1 MESSS
6 VAEARFMVKFL
17 VVMIP
22 AILGIAIAT
31 FSVQNATRV
40 SINFL
45 NSSTIALPVGIWV
58 SVALGAGM
66 LGMAILL
73 GLFGKKKSRSL

>member
-1 MESSS
+1 
-6 VAEARFMVKFL
+6 MVKFL
-17 VVMIP
+17 VVVIP
-22 AILGIAIAT
+22 AVLAIAIAT

-45 NSSTIALPVGIWV
+45 NSSTIELPVGIWV

-66 LGMAILL
+66 LGTAIFL

>member
-1 MESSS
+1 
-6 VAEARFMVKFL
+6 MVKFL

-22 AILGIAIAT
+22 AVLAIAIAT

-40 SINFL
+40 PLNFL
-45 NSSTIALPVGIWV
+45 NASTIALPVGIWA

-66 LGMAILL
+66 LGTAILVA
-73 GLFGKKKSRSL
+73 LFGKKKSRSR

>member
-1 MESSS
+1 
-6 VAEARFMVKFL
+6 MVKFL
-17 VVMIP
+17 VVVIP
-22 AILGIAIAT
+22 AVLAIAIAT

-45 NSSTIALPVGIWV
+45 NSSTIELPVGIWV

-66 LGMAILL
+66 LGTAILL

>member
-17 VVMIP
+17 VVVIP
-22 AILGIAIAT
+22 AVLAIAIAT

-45 NSSTIALPVGIWV
+45 NSSTIELPVGIWV

-66 LGMAILL
+66 LGTAILL

>member
-17 VVMIP
+17 VVVIP
-22 AILGIAIAT
+22 AVLAIAIAT

-45 NSSTIALPVGIWV
+45 NSSTIELPVGIWV

-66 LGMAILL
+66 LGTAIFL